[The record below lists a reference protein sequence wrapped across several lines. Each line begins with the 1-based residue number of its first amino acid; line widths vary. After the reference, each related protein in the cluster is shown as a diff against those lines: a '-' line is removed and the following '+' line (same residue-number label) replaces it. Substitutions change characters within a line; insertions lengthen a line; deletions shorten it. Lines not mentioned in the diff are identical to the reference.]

1 MANPITIKIDQAT
14 RPPGVAGSSRTDMVV
29 GQLVTL
35 TDPANGAG
43 TYLWELIVPPGSA
56 SVLVGAATST
66 ATFTPD
72 IEGTYLVFLTVDA
85 VTSWTVG
92 ADGTRLTT
100 QGGGA
105 ILHLRGTRN
114 PGRGETKQFDSA
126 FGWSTVMYEP
136 IKDLDTLRSAVTG
149 TLVHGEVLYV
159 DSTPDFARLAPS
171 TSGFFLKTQGAAA
184 NPVWASVLAGTHGT
198 VGYVNASGLFV
209 GLAPGTAG
217 QLLQTNGIGAPTWVS
232 PGASVTLDVAY
243 DGGGSGAGRSITA
256 DSGAVTITNSAANNN
271 NVLEITK
278 SPAGAQS
285 GSVLSVTANANATGT
300 AVLITNAG
308 SGLSL
313 SVASG
318 NVLLAGD
325 LELDGAL
332 NHDGTTVGFFNT
344 TPATQ
349 PVSAANLTNN
359 VTSGGTDNVVDN
371 FTDLIVYAN
380 DAAAIRNAI
389 YQLARK
395 LKQVNDGLRTLGLL
409 S

>member
-1 MANPITIKIDQAT
+1 
-14 RPPGVAGSSRTDMVV
+14 
-29 GQLVTL
+29 
-35 TDPANGAG
+35 
-43 TYLWELIVPPGSA
+43 
-56 SVLVGAATST
+56 
-66 ATFTPD
+66 
-72 IEGTYLVFLTVDA
+72 
-85 VTSWTVG
+85 
-92 ADGTRLTT
+92 
-100 QGGGA
+100 
-105 ILHLRGTRN
+105 
-114 PGRGETKQFDSA
+114 
-126 FGWSTVMYEP
+126 MYEP

-198 VGYVNASGLFV
+198 VGYVNGSGLFV

-243 DGGGSGAGRSITA
+243 DGGGSGAGRSIVA

-285 GSVLSVTANANATGT
+285 GSVLSVTTNANATGT

-359 VTSGGTDNVVDN
+359 VTSGGTDNTVDN